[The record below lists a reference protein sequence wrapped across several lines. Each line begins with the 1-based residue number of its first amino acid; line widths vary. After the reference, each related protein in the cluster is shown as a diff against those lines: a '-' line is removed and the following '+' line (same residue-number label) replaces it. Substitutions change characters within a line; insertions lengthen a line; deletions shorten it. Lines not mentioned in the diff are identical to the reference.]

1 MHVNRMGDPGDEFR
15 KDFDAVRDDL
25 NLLKSDLAA
34 AIKSLVAGGGSVPA
48 KLSGLVRG
56 YLENLG
62 PGRGELV
69 EQGKRAAQEVEGYIR
84 RKPLQSAAIAVGA
97 GLLLASLLRRSR

>member
-34 AIKSLVAGGGSVPA
+34 ALRSLVASGGSAPA
-48 KLSGLVRG
+48 RLSGLVRD
-56 YLENLG
+56 YLESLG
-62 PGRGELV
+62 AGRGEMV
-69 EQGKRAAQEVEGYIR
+69 EHGRRAAQGVESYIR

-97 GLLLASLLRRSR
+97 GLLIAAMVRRSR